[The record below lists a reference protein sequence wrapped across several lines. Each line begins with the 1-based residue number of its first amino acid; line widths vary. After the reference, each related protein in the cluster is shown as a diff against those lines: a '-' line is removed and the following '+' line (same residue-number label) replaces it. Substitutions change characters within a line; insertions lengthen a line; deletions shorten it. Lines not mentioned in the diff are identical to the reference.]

1 MERFLYSDIFL
12 KKMKKKMKSFPKGL
26 RFYGQLL
33 VANVCSN
40 KSKLL
45 FHIEVFVDYC
55 FFIWNY
61 NTMLPDIWYICI
73 YLYLFICLYIS
84 IYISIYLSI
93 YLYLYLYIF
102 VLFFIM
108 VVLKLCCVTVDK
120 LLLIVIWY
128 IPIILD
134 LSSNKICI

>member
-1 MERFLYSDIFL
+1 MLYVLTVGLNMERFLYSDIFL

-73 YLYLFICLYIS
+73 YLYLFLCL
-84 IYISIYLSI
+84 YLSI

-102 VLFFIM
+102 VLFFII
-108 VVLKLCCVTVDK
+108 VVLKFCCVTVDK
-120 LLLIVIWY
+120 LLLIVI
-128 IPIILD
+128 
-134 LSSNKICI
+134 

>member
-1 MERFLYSDIFL
+1 MLYVLTVGLNMERFLYSDIFL

-26 RFYGQLL
+26 RLYGQLL
-33 VANVCSN
+33 VANICSN

-61 NTMLPDIWYICI
+61 NTMLPDIEYICI
-73 YLYLFICLYIS
+73 YLYLFLCL
-84 IYISIYLSI
+84 YLSI

-102 VLFFIM
+102 VLFFII
-108 VVLKLCCVTVDK
+108 VVLKFCCVTVDK
-120 LLLIVIWY
+120 LLLIVI
-128 IPIILD
+128 
-134 LSSNKICI
+134 

>member
-1 MERFLYSDIFL
+1 MLYVLTVGLNMERFLYSDIFL

-73 YLYLFICLYIS
+73 YLYLFLCL
-84 IYISIYLSI
+84 YLSI

-108 VVLKLCCVTVDK
+108 VVLKFCCVTVDK
-120 LLLIVIWY
+120 LLLIVI
-128 IPIILD
+128 
-134 LSSNKICI
+134 

>member
-1 MERFLYSDIFL
+1 MLYVLTVGLNMERFLYSDIFL

-61 NTMLPDIWYICI
+61 NTMLPDIEYICI
-73 YLYLFICLYIS
+73 YLYLFLCL
-84 IYISIYLSI
+84 YLSI

-102 VLFFIM
+102 VLFFII
-108 VVLKLCCVTVDK
+108 VVLKFCCVTVDK
-120 LLLIVIWY
+120 LLLIVI
-128 IPIILD
+128 
-134 LSSNKICI
+134 

>member
-1 MERFLYSDIFL
+1 MLYVLTVGLNMERFLYSDIFL

-61 NTMLPDIWYICI
+61 NTMLPDMWYICI
-73 YLYLFICLYIS
+73 YLYLFLCL
-84 IYISIYLSI
+84 YLSI

-108 VVLKLCCVTVDK
+108 VVLKFCCVTVDK
-120 LLLIVIWY
+120 LLLIVI
-128 IPIILD
+128 
-134 LSSNKICI
+134 

>member
-1 MERFLYSDIFL
+1 MLYVLTVGLNMERFLYSDIFL

-61 NTMLPDIWYICI
+61 NTMLPDIEYICI
-73 YLYLFICLYIS
+73 YLYLFLCL
-84 IYISIYLSI
+84 YLSI
-93 YLYLYLYIF
+93 YIYIHIS
-102 VLFFIM
+102 LFFII
-108 VVLKLCCVTVDK
+108 VVLIFCCVTVDK
-120 LLLIVIWY
+120 LLLIVI
-128 IPIILD
+128 
-134 LSSNKICI
+134 

>member
-1 MERFLYSDIFL
+1 MLYVLTVGLNMERFLYSDIFL
-12 KKMKKKMKSFPKGL
+12 KKMKKKMKPFPKGL
-26 RFYGQLL
+26 RLYGQLL
-33 VANVCSN
+33 VANICSN

-73 YLYLFICLYIS
+73 YLYLFLCL
-84 IYISIYLSI
+84 YLSI

-108 VVLKLCCVTVDK
+108 VVLKFCCVTVDK
-120 LLLIVIWY
+120 LLLIVI
-128 IPIILD
+128 
-134 LSSNKICI
+134 